1 MKNVDNSY
9 FRVVLV
15 NCPNIQEAE
24 NISRILV
31 SNKIAACINIIPNVR
46 SVYTWQEKVEE
57 AQEVMLIIKTI
68 EDNLPKLEEVIKNY
82 HSYTVPEI
90 ISWPIKSGNVEYL
103 KWMTEVT
110 DVSVQ

>member
-1 MKNVDNSY
+1 MKNIESSY

-15 NCPNIQEAE
+15 TCPTVQEAE

-31 SNKIAACINIIPNVR
+31 NGKLAACVNIIPNIR
-46 SVYTWQEKVEE
+46 SVYFWQEKVEE
-57 AQEVMLIIKTI
+57 SEEVMLIIKTV

-90 ISWPIKSGNVEYL
+90 ISWPIKSGNIEYL
-103 KWMTEVT
+103 KWMTEVIN
-110 DVSVQ
+110 VSE